1 MEVGALTS
9 EGVYPLHCQTLEQQD
24 LEAEALPDDPSPSA
38 EVSQTSAAPAESAD
52 QDRKDGECVKGVLR
66 LLEEGH
72 FKGVADV
79 RLRIN
84 FHEELAEMEHQRLQE
99 VTEQEVDSVLESVA
113 TVLESGEFMEEQ
125 VATVEQFQKEFVN
138 SVMELKGEFVA
149 ADEPDKEGLIA
160 GLENMFEALIESLS
174 TALVAGVAEAQG
186 EDNLIPE
193 EDGAEDSAPVT
204 PLTEDD
210 EPAFATP
217 PVPEVKSDFQTL
229 IENVRAAF
237 EAALEQ
243 IVTSLNEFDILP
255 ELSEPTGKGVAYQ
268 KFLAMYNEVW
278 NIDNRQGVLDGGEPF
293 SEIV

>member
-1 MEVGALTS
+1 
-9 EGVYPLHCQTLEQQD
+9 LEQQD
-24 LEAEALPDDPSPSA
+24 LDAEALPDDSLPNA
-38 EVSQTSAAPAESAD
+38 EVSQTSATPAGSAD
-52 QDRKDGECVKGVLR
+52 QGPKDEEGVKGVVR

-84 FHEELAEMEHQRLQE
+84 FHEELAEMEHQRLRE
-99 VTEQEVDSVLESVA
+99 VTEEEVDSVLESIA
-113 TVLESGEFMEEQ
+113 TVLESGEFTEEQ
-125 VATVEQFQKEFVN
+125 VATVEQFQEELAN
-138 SVMELKGEFVA
+138 SVTELKDEFIA

-160 GLENMFEALIESLS
+160 GLENRFEVLIESLS
-174 TALVAGVAEAQG
+174 TALVASIAEAPG

-193 EDGAEDSAPVT
+193 QDAAQNSALVTPVAED
-204 PLTEDD
+204 E
-210 EPAFATP
+210 EPAPTIP
-217 PVPEVKSDFQTL
+217 PLPEVESDFQTF

-243 IVTSLNEFDILP
+243 LVTR
-255 ELSEPTGKGVAYQ
+255 KGVAYQ

-278 NIDNRQGVLDGGEPF
+278 NIDNRQGVLDSGEPF